1 MKKTAPILMALV
13 IGVVFCLPLI
23 SGCDK
28 EGAAT
33 VSSDPKAARFL
44 AIENEN
50 LKKQLADQKL
60 QSEGQISILK
70 KQHADQI
77 AAKQTQLDRCMAE
90 NKNLQEMSQKGVD
103 SYMQSVLGPVVDEN
117 TKLKKEIDSLKAQI
131 EELKKK

>member
-1 MKKTAPILMALV
+1 MKKTDLILMAFV
-13 IGVVFCLPLI
+13 FGVAFCLPPI
-23 SGCDK
+23 SGCGK

-33 VSSDPKAARFL
+33 VSNDPKAARFL

-60 QSEGQISILK
+60 QSEEQINSLK
-70 KQHADQI
+70 KQHADEM
-77 AAKQTQLDRCMAE
+77 AGRQTQLDNCMAE

-103 SYMQSVLGPVVDEN
+103 GYMQNVLSPVVDEN
-117 TKLKKEIDSLKAQI
+117 AKLKKEIESLKAQI